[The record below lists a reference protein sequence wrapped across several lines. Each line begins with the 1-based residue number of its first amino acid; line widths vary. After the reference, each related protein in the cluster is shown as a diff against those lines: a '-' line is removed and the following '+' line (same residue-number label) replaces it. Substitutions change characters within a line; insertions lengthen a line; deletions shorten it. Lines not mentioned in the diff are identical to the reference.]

1 MKLDEFDVDLLPD
14 ELSKLNSPDTF
25 RKGLKA
31 DDVRLSMSL
40 PIVVKYDY
48 VDLNLTDYHFCQDFT
63 LRDTQ
68 TYFAMMKEISSNTID
83 KLTDRAKRERGFH
96 FYRSN
101 LTGNVKR
108 AINRLMPDADD
119 DCMIVYHF
127 GLYECDSRKASR
139 STGERSPRVYFL
151 LGANGFIYILFFD
164 PYHELN
170 P

>member
-1 MKLDEFDVDLLPD
+1 MKLDEFDVDLPPD

-25 RKGLKA
+25 RKGL
-31 DDVRLSMSL
+31 
-40 PIVVKYDY
+40 
-48 VDLNLTDYHFCQDFT
+48 N
-63 LRDTQ
+63 
-68 TYFAMMKEISSNTID
+68 
-83 KLTDRAKRERGFH
+83 
-96 FYRSN
+96 
-101 LTGNVKR
+101 
-108 AINRLMPDADD
+108 ADD

-139 STGERSPRVYFL
+139 NTGERSPRVYFL